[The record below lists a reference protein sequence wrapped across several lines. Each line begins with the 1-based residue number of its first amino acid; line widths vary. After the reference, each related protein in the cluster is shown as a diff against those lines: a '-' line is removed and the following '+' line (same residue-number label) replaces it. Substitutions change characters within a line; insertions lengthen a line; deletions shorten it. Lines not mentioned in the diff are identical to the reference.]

1 MRYEP
6 AAADRPPLVGTQPRG
21 RLPLLYLSSL
31 GRGARQRDLF
41 DQVER
46 YCMFLGYPRSG
57 HSLVG
62 SLLDA
67 HPDVVIAHELD
78 ALRLLRLRFGRD
90 QLYALVLANDRS
102 FTAAGRR
109 WTGSDY
115 TVPGGWQGEFR
126 TLRVLGDKKGGQST
140 RRLRDRP
147 ALLERLRRT
156 VGVPLRAVHVVRCPF
171 DNIASMK
178 LRRAAPLEQV
188 VEEYF
193 GLCDAMAVLRR
204 RLAPDELAEV
214 RYEDLVA
221 DPSLVLRSL
230 AGFLGVDEEPAWVT
244 AAAAVVDAT
253 PSRSR
258 AKLAWPPELV
268 TGIERRLGRYEFLT
282 GYGFDT

>member
-21 RLPLLYLSSL
+21 RLPLLYLSSLGRSSL

-90 QLYALVLANDRS
+90 QLYALILANDRS

-109 WTGSDY
+109 WTGSDD
-115 TVPGGWQGEFR
+115 TVPGGWQGES
-126 TLRVLGDKKGGQST
+126 GPCACWAT
-140 RRLRDRP
+140 RR
-147 ALLERLRRT
+147 
-156 VGVPLRAVHVVRCPF
+156 
-171 DNIASMK
+171 
-178 LRRAAPLEQV
+178 
-188 VEEYF
+188 
-193 GLCDAMAVLRR
+193 
-204 RLAPDELAEV
+204 
-214 RYEDLVA
+214 
-221 DPSLVLRSL
+221 
-230 AGFLGVDEEPAWVT
+230 AGSPPGGCGTGRGCWT
-244 AAAAVVDAT
+244 ACGT
-253 PSRSR
+253 PSACRCGPWTSSATRSTISP
-258 AKLAWPPELV
+258 A
-268 TGIERRLGRYEFLT
+268 
-282 GYGFDT
+282 